1 MLPVKVTPKGGKD
14 VILPYGAADE
24 AMRLKVSAPPEDGK
38 ANAAVIALLSGAL
51 KLPKSRLAI
60 TSGEKS
66 RHKQVAITLEAP
78 EQQVEALA
86 SIAHALQ
93 STLDECLV
101 VV

>member
-14 VILPYGAADE
+14 VILPYAVGDE

-38 ANAAVIALLSGAL
+38 ANTAVIALLSGML

-66 RHKQVAITLEAP
+66 RHKQVAITLETP
-78 EQQVEALA
+78 EQQAEVLA
-86 SIAHALQ
+86 SIAHAVQ
-93 STLDECLV
+93 SRPDECLIMA
-101 VV
+101 